1 MYGIFDLSIGLGGTS
16 TPRKAFNHLTKDG
29 MQHVLKGKPER
40 IQSVKVPAADNK
52 IFTNTLNYMFIVLGT
67 KDDPSPIKNEDIFG
81 LTFDKLPANIKWIQ
95 RGSTASTL
103 NYPLDP
109 LETVYIKGIGIGH
122 KDVDGDPANN
132 FIFSYANFDVT
143 ITNVDYSG
151 NSKGYSYWSMSADY
165 RFYEKQPSLPAV
177 KFQIGAKT
185 YKFKE
190 SPVYEKVTGF
200 ISDHT
205 SYLGFSNWQGP
216 NIASMV
222 SAKPAFYWAVCGK
235 GGAQAESFEEQIVED
250 PITRELS
257 RVFKVVY
264 YNPRP
269 FDIDITGFF
278 YIWGVQYFNYRS
290 EVGDYIRVPAGKRLE
305 LKFAVDIAAGA
316 IPTTD
321 NKYLTYT
328 NSPPISSGYNSFD
341 LKDHTYFA
349 KVHFVQY
356 EGTSKE
362 KKASYTNTYSSSS
375 NWFNDELTKV
385 YYEYLDGTFS
395 APTYVLGSKT
405 PPSYAFAAP
414 SIVNTDGWVLRDN
427 KLTFALTAPTGVTK
441 VQFAT
446 RNNQWDSFD
455 VTGGKINYIDLPLR
469 YLYEGEM
476 FIRWSNGTSNGI
488 ITYYVG
494 RVTNTTE
501 LVSFEPVT
509 TNATNQ
515 GFHII
520 GLPSKQNVK
529 YPWQTTTDTNL
540 NTWYDVVK
548 TSNVNEVYAP
558 ITIGNYTSA
567 IGVRLPS
574 DRKWFNPTTKTL
586 DPVPNFAMIKSGTP
600 TNTPSGIF
608 NMWSDSGKRNPTQT
622 TTIVPVPLNGTPRV
636 SNLTRVKVPTEPN
649 PNSLK
654 VSTLSGTRKVQVY
667 NTADNTIL
675 KTIDVNPGSDYT
687 INLPV
692 PLYNHIYYGV
702 RYLDG
707 KGVNQSLG
715 LEYLFKGVQLAAP
728 DEIRDIHYDIG
739 TKTLTFVTPARAKRA
754 TITRWGFELYSFETV
769 KGGETNLYTSEGL
782 DTAGNYILTLY
793 NDEGVPNTPYYIFGQ
808 QPDDQ
813 PVKPDTTGPYHF
825 NDWVY
830 NSNNYTTDGNLPFL
844 KIEQYEAGTYM
855 VRIDGNLAR
864 VVKEKRNA
872 SNLLMS
878 VMFEAKGRI
887 LFWETGYID
896 TNTTPGS
903 ASSTSQVNMI
913 YGGNGYNIV
922 EVWNEWGLYNV
933 LGTEIYG
940 TYSYGKYTPKF
951 GKSTSWYQFSD
962 VQTGYVKNSLKL
974 LMRRNDRG
982 MRIPYEYDTTLTTKT
997 PYAQIF
1003 PHTNDIVGSP
1013 NYNSNVNSQYYKYTI
1028 FTPYINGVAGTW
1040 EATFNE
1046 ANTAV
1051 TKLKA
1056 ITPSVTL
1063 ILDTANKDI
1072 GWTIEGF
1079 DESKIGDPDF
1089 KDISYTFSLYAG
1101 NKYSWSQYM
1110 GSYPT
1115 STSIDTS
1122 SNSAVRASSTYY
1134 VDQIFTRFY
1143 PYMELAT
1150 FKDATGIDIDKAPY
1164 NYSGDHSW
1172 NENARWSEAYL
1183 NGNIAGM
1190 MENTSVIIN
1199 GKLATITTKEVT
1211 LPYTPSQFGIV
1222 SQTQFE
1228 KPPVNAY
1235 LPTNYAAQEPFTFTA
1250 YVFTTDDLVI
1260 SNERHPKVLSI
1271 VTDNRSNKANT
1282 VNMVFVRNRILQ
1294 PAYDIS
1300 YYGNT
1305 GNVRVNNS
1313 IYQYGNYYYNY
1324 TTVVFY
1330 PTYPKIMKD
1339 GSDPGKWEFDAAF
1352 SYTRALS
1359 SLYGIGNVIRQSIG
1373 GNSIEIPEG
1382 RKYHGLFQINGQN
1395 VELVL
1400 EDAWVDWLN
1409 LEEKTGPYIGYIAK
1423 LTDELNPQEIRFNQ
1437 YTGVEYVGFE
1447 PGTDIVVTANNNSG
1461 YGSLEL
1467 LNALLAQY
1475 SEMSAS
1481 PMAAFNNFNLPAN
1494 LFGYNKSTFLN
1505 YLPHVVPTGYQ
1516 GLNIQYKAKTLVPTV
1531 RDENY
1536 VLIDRTE
1543 DIMGR
1548 YNTNF
1553 NAEYNITLD
1562 SEFFTKHLDMENPN
1576 FDVIGDLI
1584 KVYCNDVQA
1593 DMFSVDPETTNI
1605 TWQWTNLSIK
1615 VIFQADAGNLVLWDT
1630 ELDVEL
1636 NSDTLNIFK
1645 FVTTG
1650 LSLYDTGSAFTVV
1663 NPDSN
1668 QHDNPLY
1675 DVYWPNIAFYNDVNG
1690 DERIQSMY
1698 IITGKKPRNELPID
1712 SRIGASP
1719 YPSTFSEQSFTYTN
1733 LPQVEIPA

>member
-67 KDDPSPIKNEDIFG
+67 KDDPSPIKDEDIFG

-95 RGSTASTL
+95 RGSTVSTL

-132 FIFSYANFDVT
+132 FIFSYANFNVT

-190 SPVYEKVTGF
+190 SPVYEKVAGF
-200 ISDHT
+200 TSDHT

-278 YIWGVQYFNYRS
+278 YICGVQYFNYRS

-341 LKDHTYFA
+341 LKKHTYFA

-362 KKASYTNTYSSSS
+362 KKASYTNMNSSSS

-441 VQFAT
+441 AQFAT

-488 ITYYVG
+488 ITYYDG

-520 GLPSKQNVK
+520 GLPSKQNVQ

-608 NMWSDSGKRNPTQT
+608 NMWFDSGKRNPTQT

-636 SNLTRVKVPTEPN
+636 SNLTRVKVPTEAN

-707 KGVNQSLG
+707 NGVNQSLG

-769 KGGETNLYTSEGL
+769 VGGETNLYTSEGL

-844 KIEQYEAGTYM
+844 KIEQYEAGTYK

-878 VMFEAKGRI
+878 VMFEANGRI

-1046 ANTAV
+1046 ANTVV

-1101 NKYSWSQYM
+1101 NKYSWLQYM

-1183 NGNIAGM
+1183 NGNIADM
-1190 MENTSVIIN
+1190 MENTTVIIG
-1199 GKLATITTKEVT
+1199 GKIATVTTKEVT
-1211 LPYTPSQFGIV
+1211 IPYTPTVAGVISN
-1222 SQTQFE
+1222 TQYE
-1228 KPPVNAY
+1228 KPTVFGVNKVNSAE
-1235 LPTNYAAQEPFTFTA
+1235 QVPFTFIA
-1250 YVFTTDDLVI
+1250 HVFTTDTVVI
-1260 SNERHPKVLSI
+1260 SNEKHPRVLSV
-1271 VTDNRSNKANT
+1271 VTDLRSNKTNT
-1282 VNMVFVRNRILQ
+1282 INMVFVRNRILQ
-1294 PAYDIS
+1294 PTFALN
-1300 YYGNT
+1300 YYSNT
-1305 GNVRVNNS
+1305 LNVRANNT
-1313 IYQYGNYYYNY
+1313 ITQYGNYYYPY
-1324 TTVVFY
+1324 TTIAFY
-1330 PTYPKIMKD
+1330 PEYPKVMKD
-1339 GSDPGKWEFDAAF
+1339 MNSVGTWNFEPNYVNRSP
-1352 SYTRALS
+1352 LS
-1359 SLYGIGNVIRQSIG
+1359 SLYIISQFIKQTVPTSEVLPENNTYKDMFKVNDEAFDLVIEAAWITWLADTEKANPYEGN
-1373 GNSIEIPEG
+1373 
-1382 RKYHGLFQINGQN
+1382 
-1395 VELVL
+1395 
-1400 EDAWVDWLN
+1400 
-1409 LEEKTGPYIGYIAK
+1409 IAK
-1423 LTDELNPQEIRFNQ
+1423 LTNADHSKEITFDQHSKVTYIGFAAGEQLVITIADFGEAETNWINTVKAI
-1437 YTGVEYVGFE
+1437 YNDVGNS
-1447 PGTDIVVTANNNSG
+1447 PICQALDISLSG
-1461 YGSLEL
+1461 
-1467 LNALLAQY
+1467 
-1475 SEMSAS
+1475 MS
-1481 PMAAFNNFNLPAN
+1481 M
-1494 LFGYNKSTFLN
+1494 GYNKSTFWN
-1505 YLPHVVPTGYQ
+1505 YVAHTIPTGLQGLKFTVNAKLLEPTVFDENFTLPDRTAEIIKRFSTNFNADYGITFDKSFAATLFEPGTPPDFNVLLQ
-1516 GLNIQYKAKTLVPTV
+1516 HIDMYCNDVKANAVEVDDDFNIKFTFPGLNIQAIFT
-1531 RDENY
+1531 
-1536 VLIDRTE
+1536 
-1543 DIMGR
+1543 
-1548 YNTNF
+1548 NTSRLQF
-1553 NAEYNITLD
+1553 
-1562 SEFFTKHLDMENPN
+1562 
-1576 FDVIGDLI
+1576 
-1584 KVYCNDVQA
+1584 
-1593 DMFSVDPETTNI
+1593 
-1605 TWQWTNLSIK
+1605 
-1615 VIFQADAGNLVLWDT
+1615 WDT
-1630 ELDVEL
+1630 ETNALLNRDEL
-1636 NSDTLNIFK
+1636 FIFK
-1645 FVTTG
+1645 FVTKG
-1650 LSLYDTGSAFTVV
+1650 LNLNDNGTPFAFAGEPMGNNDAAIYNVF
-1663 NPDSN
+1663 
-1668 QHDNPLY
+1668 
-1675 DVYWPNIAFYNDVNG
+1675 WPFLSFYNDVNG
-1690 DERIQSMY
+1690 TERYQTMY
-1698 IITGKKPRNELPID
+1698 VITGKKPRADVPID
-1712 SRIGASP
+1712 PRIGNSP
-1719 YPSTFSEQSFTYTN
+1719 YPSFSQNSYTYTTM
-1733 LPQVEIPA
+1733 LQMEMPS